1 MCGIVGYTGSQP
13 ALPILLGGLKD
24 LEYRGY
30 DSAGVALA
38 ANDGSIQVEK
48 RAGKLSQLESAV
60 LGQDYDSCHSGI
72 GHTRWATHGK
82 PTDANAHPHAGANR
96 GVVVVH
102 NGIVENYAQLRE
114 ELRARG
120 IVFESETDTETI
132 AHLMEEAMER
142 GANLSAALRETA
154 AHLHGSQAIVA
165 MSPREPGVIVAT
177 RLGNAGGVVVGLGD
191 GQNYIASDLAA
202 VLPHTQRVVF
212 LADREF
218 ATVTPDSLELTDAVG
233 ASLPIAERRIP
244 IDPMSALKGEYAH
257 FMLKEIMEQPTALAD
272 TVQSLVSI
280 EPPDVRLDDLG
291 EAAARL
297 SDIRRV
303 VLLGMGTSLHAAM
316 IGRQYIERYGGVP
329 AEADNAS
336 EFRYRA
342 PVLDEHTLVVSI
354 SQSGETVD
362 VLEAMA
368 IAKDAG
374 CLLVTVCNTE
384 GAQTTRVS
392 DGTVYTRAG
401 LERGVASTKC
411 FTAAVVALYALAL
424 KLGKARGVL
433 DEDGLRERI
442 EALVSLP
449 ELAAQTLQNDRA
461 LSRAARELATAQ
473 HVLFLGRG
481 LAFPVAMEGALKLK
495 EVSYIHAEGYAAGE
509 MKHGPIALIDPGF
522 PSVVIATAGALR
534 SKIISNIEQLQARGG
549 KVIAVITEG
558 DSEIEGLADST
569 ISVPASDEAI
579 EPLLSSIPLQ
589 LVAYKVAN
597 MRGCDVDQPRNL
609 AKTVTVE

>member
-13 ALPILLGGLKD
+13 ALPILLGGLRD

-38 ANDGSIQVEK
+38 EADGTISVVK
-48 RAGKLSQLESAV
+48 RAGKLAELESV
-60 LGQDYDSCHSGI
+60 ISGQDFESCHTGI

-82 PTDANAHPHAGANR
+82 PTDVNAHPHSGANKT
-96 GVVVVH
+96 VSVVH
-102 NGIVENYAQLRE
+102 NGIVENYAELRE
-114 ELRARG
+114 ELRSRG
-120 IVFESETDTETI
+120 RVFESETDTETI
-132 AHLMEEAMER
+132 AHLMSEAMER
-142 GANLSAALRETA
+142 GAGLADALRETA
-154 AHLHGSQAIVA
+154 ARLHGSQAIVA
-165 MSPREPGVIVAT
+165 MSPLEPGVVVAT
-177 RLGNAGGVVVGLGD
+177 RLGNAGGVVIGLGD
-191 GQNYIASDLAA
+191 GENFVASDLTA

-218 ATVTPDSLELTDAVG
+218 AKVTAGSLDVTDPEGRV
-233 ASLPIAERRIP
+233 LPVSERRIP

-257 FMLKEIMEQPTALAD
+257 FMLKEIMEQPTALSD
-272 TVQSLVSI
+272 TIQSLVTV

-291 EAAARL
+291 EAAAKL
-297 SDIRRV
+297 GDIQRV

-316 IGRQYIERYGGVP
+316 IGRQYIERFAGVA

-336 EFRYRA
+336 EFRYRD

-368 IAKDAG
+368 IAKQAG
-374 CLLVTVCNTE
+374 CLLVTICNTE
-384 GAQTTRVS
+384 GAQTTRVA

-411 FTAAVVALYALAL
+411 FTAAVAALYCLAL
-424 KLGKARGVL
+424 KLGKARGVV
-433 DEDGLRERI
+433 DDVDLRTRI

-449 ELAAQTLQNDRA
+449 ELAAGLLAKERA
-461 LSRAARELATAQ
+461 YDKPARELAQAQ

-522 PSVVIATAGALR
+522 PSVVLATRGGLR
-534 SKIISNIEQLQARGG
+534 SKIVSNIEQLQARGG
-549 KVIAVITEG
+549 KVLAVITEG
-558 DSEIEGLADST
+558 DGEVERLADLT
-569 ISVPASDEAI
+569 ISIPASDEAL
-579 EPLLSSIPLQ
+579 EPILASIPLQ

-597 MRGCDVDQPRNL
+597 VRGCDVDQPRNL

>member
-48 RAGKLSQLESAV
+48 RAGKLAQLEAAV
-60 LGQDYDSCHSGI
+60 SGQDYGACHAGI

-82 PTDANAHPHAGANR
+82 PTDANAHPHSGANQT
-96 GVVVVH
+96 VAVVH

-114 ELRARG
+114 QLRGRG
-120 IVFESETDTETI
+120 VAFESETDTETI
-132 AHLMEEAMER
+132 AHLMAESMGR
-142 GANLSAALRETA
+142 GAGLADALRETA
-154 AHLHGSQAIVA
+154 ARLHGSQAIVA

-218 ATVTPDSLELTDAVG
+218 ATVTPGTLELTDAAG
-233 ASLPIAERRIP
+233 TTLPIAERRIP
-244 IDPMSALKGEYAH
+244 IDPMNALKGEYAH

-272 TVQSLVSI
+272 TVQSLLTI

-291 EAAARL
+291 EAAGRL

-316 IGRQYIERYGGVP
+316 LGRQYIERYGGVP

-336 EFRYRA
+336 EFRYRS
-342 PVLDEHTLVVSI
+342 PVLDKHTLVVSI

-384 GAQTTRVS
+384 GAQTTRVA

-433 DEDGLRERI
+433 DDARLRERI

-449 ELAAQTLQNDRA
+449 ELAAQTLGNDRA
-461 LSRAARELATAQ
+461 LTRAARELATAQ

-569 ISVPASDEAI
+569 IAVPASDEAI
-579 EPLLSSIPLQ
+579 EPLLCSIPLQ